1 MKSLFQDALLP
12 MYSDEEL
19 LQLIF
24 CSQEVEPDS
33 IFYRMR
39 LLSDKLIA
47 VSGTTTI
54 SINLRDTLKAME
66 VARHLGI
73 RVPQVLRTVSAAPR
87 NLYFIIM
94 ERVDGITLEEA
105 WPDLSW
111 ITTVKLAL
119 QLRRFV
125 SIMRSQTSPT
135 AGALVTGRCT
145 SSFLQDCYGLP
156 VRSTP
161 SDMWSYIE
169 FWAGIGS
176 SPQKAIGALLSGER
190 ISTKK
195 GVPPMPSTFVLTHH
209 RLLARNI
216 FVDKRNQLWIVGWQ
230 YAGWYP
236 KFFEYAGMQNLLLE
250 NWNWFARLRWKVFSW
265 IAAGRS
271 ERERKLLKRIR
282 NTAVN
287 FYALRRIEIVRYG
300 APSERPV
307 SPSESEEDES

>member
-1 MKSLFQDALLP
+1 MKSLFQDDLLLI
-12 MYSDEEL
+12 YSDEEL

-24 CSQEVEPDS
+24 CSQEVYPDS
-33 IFYRMR
+33 ISYRTR

-47 VSGTTTI
+47 VSGMTTI
-54 SINLRDTLKAME
+54 STNLQDTLKAME
-66 VARHLGI
+66 VARHLGV
-73 RVPQVLRTVSAAPR
+73 RVPEVLRTVFAAPHD
-87 NLYFIIM
+87 LYFIIM
-94 ERVDGITLEEA
+94 ERVNGITLEEA

-111 ITTVKLAL
+111 TTTVRLAL

-125 SIMRSQTSPT
+125 SSMRSQTSPT
-135 AGALVTGRCT
+135 AGALVTGECT
-145 SSFLQDCYGLP
+145 SSFLQDCYRLP

-161 SDMWSYIE
+161 SDMWSFIE
-169 FWAGIGS
+169 FWAGFIS
-176 SPQKAIGALLSGER
+176 SPKAIGACLSGER

-209 RLLARNI
+209 GLLARNM
-216 FVDKRNQLWIVGWQ
+216 FVDRYNQLWIVGWEQ
-230 YAGWYP
+230 AGWYP
-236 KFFEYAGMQNLLLE
+236 KFFEYAGMQNLLRE
-250 NWNWFARLRWKVFSW
+250 TWNWFARLRWKVFSW

-282 NTAVN
+282 NASLN
-287 FYALRRIEIVRYG
+287 FPVHRRTEILRYG